1 MPGLFYPKTKTA
13 MPRENPMKRS
23 VPGVF
28 PGTGSLLQIAW
39 RNLWRN
45 KKRTIIT
52 VSSIFFGVIFSAL
65 MGSMQEGSYQKM
77 IENVVRFYAGHAQ
90 IQHKDYPDQESINN
104 SFVPSD
110 SLLNGLSRY
119 EELDQVVPRLESF
132 ALASSGTQTEGV
144 MVMGVDPEKE
154 DRMTELSDKVEAGRY
169 FSDSKGAMV
178 GKDLAKNLG
187 LSPGDTL
194 VMISQGYHGVSAF
207 GQYQVTGTVAHPN
220 PELNRRLVYLP
231 LKEAQYF
238 FQAFGRVTSLALVG
252 QSQKAMNQILPE
264 IQKQTSRNRI
274 VRTWQEMF
282 PAVLQQI
289 ESDRATAMIMKLILY
304 LVIGFGI
311 LGTVVMMMA
320 ERHHEFSVMV
330 AVGMYRGK
338 LALMLL
344 TEVLFM
350 GGLGVITGLIGTW
363 PVISWGGQ
371 HPLPITGQA
380 GEWMKNIGFEPY
392 MFFAW
397 DVGVF
402 LQQVLVV
409 FILTTLVSFYPFIR
423 AFRIS
428 PVVGE
433 KN

>member
-1 MPGLFYPKTKTA
+1 MHQYSRNQISEGATFNGIRGLL
-13 MPRENPMKRS
+13 R
-23 VPGVF
+23 
-28 PGTGSLLQIAW
+28 IAW

-45 KKRTIIT
+45 KKRTLIT

-65 MGSMQEGSYQKM
+65 MGSMQEGSYEKM
-77 IENVVRFYAGHAQ
+77 IENVVQFYAGHAQ
-90 IQHKDYPDQESINN
+90 IQHRDYPDRESINN

-110 SLLNGLSRY
+110 SLIQNLNGY
-119 EELDQVVPRLESF
+119 EEIEQVVPRLESF
-132 ALASSGTQTEGV
+132 ALASSGSKTEGV
-144 MVMGVDPEKE
+144 MVMGVNPGKE
-154 DRMTELSDKVEAGRY
+154 DQMTDLSAKLDSGSY
-169 FSDSKGAMV
+169 FSNNGALV
-178 GKDLAKNLG
+178 GKELARNLR

-207 GQYQVTGTVAHPN
+207 GQYPVSGTISHPN

-231 LKEAQYF
+231 IDEARYF

-252 QSQKAMNQILPE
+252 KSQQAMDRILPE
-264 IQKQTSRNRI
+264 IKKQAGKERVI
-274 VRTWQEMF
+274 RTWQEMF

-320 ERHHEFSVMV
+320 ERQHEFSVMI
-330 AVGMYRGK
+330 AVGMYRSK
-338 LALMLL
+338 LAIMLL
-344 TEVLFM
+344 TEVALM
-350 GGLGVITGLIGTW
+350 GFLGVVFGFLGTL
-363 PVISWGGQ
+363 PVISWFVQ
-371 HPLPITGQA
+371 HPIPITGQA

-392 MFFAW
+392 LFFAW

-409 FILTTLVSFYPFIR
+409 FVLTLLVSFYPFIR

-428 PVVGE
+428 PVVGQ

>member
-1 MPGLFYPKTKTA
+1 MHHNSKNMAGGVPFNGMPGIL
-13 MPRENPMKRS
+13 R
-23 VPGVF
+23 
-28 PGTGSLLQIAW
+28 IAW

-45 KKRTIIT
+45 KKRTILT

-77 IENVVRFYAGHAQ
+77 IENVVQFYAGHAQ
-90 IQHKDYPDQESINN
+90 IQHRDYPEQESINN
-104 SFVPSD
+104 SFAPSD
-110 SLLNGLSRY
+110 TFIQQLDGY
-119 EELDQVVPRLESF
+119 EEIDQVVPRLESF
-132 ALASSGTQTEGV
+132 ALASSGNKTEGV
-144 MVMGVDPEKE
+144 MVMGVDPEEE
-154 DRMTELSDKVEAGRY
+154 DRMTELSKKVNAGKY
-169 FSDSKGAMV
+169 FQNHGALV
-178 GKDLAKNLG
+178 GKELAQNLQ

-207 GQYQVTGTVAHPN
+207 GQYPVSGTISHPN

-231 LKEAQYF
+231 LEEARYF

-252 QSQKAMNQILPE
+252 KSQQAMDRVLPE
-264 IQKQTSRNRI
+264 IKKQAGEDRVI
-274 VRTWQEMF
+274 RTWQEMF

-320 ERHHEFSVMV
+320 ERQHEFSVMI
-330 AVGMYRGK
+330 AVGMYRSK
-338 LALMLL
+338 LAIMLL
-344 TEVLFM
+344 LEVILM
-350 GGLGVITGLIGTW
+350 GILGVASGFLGTL
-363 PVISWGGQ
+363 PVISWFVH

-409 FILTTLVSFYPFIR
+409 FVLTMLVSFYPFIR

-428 PVVGE
+428 PVVGQT
-433 KN
+433 N

>member
-1 MPGLFYPKTKTA
+1 MSIPKEKT
-13 MPRENPMKRS
+13 S
-23 VPGVF
+23 GGTPGVMK
-28 PGTGSLLQIAW
+28 IAW

-45 KKRTIIT
+45 KRRTIIT
-52 VSSIFFGVIFSAL
+52 VSSIFFGVIFSAI

-90 IQHKDYPDQESINN
+90 IQHVKYPDQESINN

-110 SLLNGLSRY
+110 SLMASLNKVDEI
-119 EELDQVVPRLESF
+119 EEVVPRLESF
-132 ALASSGTQTEGV
+132 ALASSGQKTEGI
-144 MVMGVDPEKE
+144 MVMGVDPDKE
-154 DRMTELSDKVEAGRY
+154 DRMTELSTKVIEGNY
-169 FSDSKGAMV
+169 FQKDGALV
-178 GKDLAKNLG
+178 GKELAGNLG
-187 LSPGDTL
+187 LDVGDTL

-207 GQYQVTGTVAHPN
+207 GQYQVKGIFSHPN
-220 PELNRRLVYLP
+220 PELNRRLVYMPLP
-231 LKEAQYF
+231 EAQYF
-238 FQAFGRVTSLALVG
+238 FQAFGNVTSLALVG
-252 QSQKAMNQILPE
+252 ASQKAMNKALPE
-264 IQKQTSRNRI
+264 IRSMINNDR
-274 VRTWQEMF
+274 VLRTWQEMF

-289 ESDRATAMIMKLILY
+289 ESDRATALIMKLILY

-320 ERHHEFSVMV
+320 ERQHEFSVMV
-330 AVGMYRGK
+330 AVGMHRSK

-344 TEVLFM
+344 MEILWIGV
-350 GGLGVITGLIGTW
+350 LGVISGFLGTM
-363 PVISWGGQ
+363 PVVSWFVN
-371 HPLPITGQA
+371 HPIPITGQA

-423 AFRIS
+423 AFKIS
-428 PVVGE
+428 PVVSV

>member
-1 MPGLFYPKTKTA
+1 MHQNNRNNISERPSFRGIKGIA
-13 MPRENPMKRS
+13 R
-23 VPGVF
+23 
-28 PGTGSLLQIAW
+28 IAW

-52 VSSIFFGVIFSAL
+52 ISSIFFGVIFSAL

-90 IQHKDYPDQESINN
+90 IQHIDYPDRKSINN

-110 SLLNGLSRY
+110 SLIRKLQEY
-119 EELDQVVPRLESF
+119 KEIDQVVPRLESF
-132 ALASSGTQTEGV
+132 ALASSGNKTDGV

-154 DRMTELSDKVEAGRY
+154 DRMTELSTKLDSGRY
-169 FSDSKGAMV
+169 FSNNGALL
-178 GKDLAKNLG
+178 GKELARNLN

-207 GQYQVTGTVAHPN
+207 GQYPVSGTISHPN

-231 LKEAQYF
+231 VEEARYF
-238 FQAFGRVTSLALVG
+238 FQAFGRVTSLAIVAH
-252 QSQKAMNQILPE
+252 SQKGMNRILPQ
-264 IQKQTSRNRI
+264 IKKQAGDERI

-289 ESDRATAMIMKLILY
+289 ESDRATALIMKLILY

-320 ERHHEFSVMV
+320 ERQHEFSVMI
-330 AVGMYRGK
+330 AVGMYRSK
-338 LALMLL
+338 LAIMLL
-344 TEVLFM
+344 MEVILM
-350 GGLGVITGLIGTW
+350 GFLGVVSGFLGTL
-363 PVISWGGQ
+363 PVISWFVE
-371 HPLPITGQA
+371 HPVPITGQA

-409 FILTTLVSFYPFIR
+409 FVLTMLVSFYPFIR
-423 AFRIS
+423 AFRLS
-428 PVVGE
+428 PVIGQ

>member
-1 MPGLFYPKTKTA
+1 MHQDNRNQIPGRAPF
-13 MPRENPMKRS
+13 R
-23 VPGVF
+23 
-28 PGTGSLLQIAW
+28 GTWSIIRIAW

-45 KKRTIIT
+45 KKRTLIT

-65 MGSMQEGSYQKM
+65 MGSMQEGSYKKM
-77 IENVVRFYAGHAQ
+77 IENVVQFYAGHAQ
-90 IQHKDYPDQESINN
+90 IQHSDYPEQESINN
-104 SFVPSD
+104 SFAPSD
-110 SLLNGLSRY
+110 SLIRQLNGY
-119 EELDQVVPRLESF
+119 EEIDQVVPRLESF
-132 ALASSGTQTEGV
+132 ALASSENKTEGV
-144 MVMGVDPEKE
+144 MVLGVDPEKE
-154 DRMTELSDKVEAGRY
+154 DRMTGLSTKVDSGNYFTKNEAL
-169 FSDSKGAMV
+169 V
-178 GKDLAKNLG
+178 GKELARNLQ

-207 GQYQVTGTVAHPN
+207 GQYPVSGTISHPN

-231 LKEAQYF
+231 IEEARYF
-238 FQAFGRVTSLALVG
+238 FQAFDRVTSLALVG
-252 QSQKAMNQILPE
+252 HSQQSIDRILPE
-264 IQKQTSRNRI
+264 IKKQAGEEKI
-274 VRTWQEMF
+274 LRTWQEMF

-320 ERHHEFSVMV
+320 ERQHEFSVMI
-330 AVGMYRGK
+330 AVGMYRSK
-338 LALMLL
+338 LAIMLL
-344 TEVLFM
+344 TEVALM
-350 GGLGVITGLIGTW
+350 GVLGVVSGFLGTL
-363 PVISWGGQ
+363 PVISWFVE

-409 FILTTLVSFYPFIR
+409 FVLTLLVSLYPFIR

-428 PVVGE
+428 PVVSQ